1 MLTVGNEAQGGIL
14 DALQRRVD
22 LEHVSNVLGAL
33 HVEIIARDAA
43 NEGMITT
50 SAGGDSR
57 LQRMGQRTRG

>member
-1 MLTVGNEAQGGIL
+1 MMAQTNCHRVLTVGNEAQGGIL

-50 SAGGDSR
+50 SAVSGY
-57 LQRMGQRTRG
+57 